1 MVTRKEVNLLNISPK
16 ALAKK
21 IVDHIEG
28 DLYVMKYAEM
38 DKLLNRWNIDIQKM
52 IADASGG
59 ITYKAFF
66 DGGAT
71 PNPGQM
77 MIGGYIEEPFGA
89 RIYEYSY
96 AIGYG
101 TNNEAEYSSLLHL
114 CGAIVSKDIL
124 KVRIHGDSS
133 LVVNQVN
140 GVYKAKDPRMV
151 SFRDEVKEVLN
162 QISDWNLVY
171 IPRGQNT
178 KADALT

>member
-1 MVTRKEVNLLNISPK
+1 MLNRSPE

-28 DLYVMKYAEM
+28 DLYVIKYAEIE
-38 DKLLNRWNIDIQKM
+38 KLLKRWTIDIQKI
-52 IADASGG
+52 IADASCGV
-59 ITYKAFF
+59 TYKAFF

-77 MIGGYIEEPFGA
+77 MIGGYIEEPNKR

-96 AIGYG
+96 HIGYG
-101 TNNEAEYSSLLHL
+101 TNNEAEYTSLLHL
-114 CGAIVSKDIL
+114 CNAIVSLQIF

-140 GVYKAKDPRMV
+140 GVYKAKQPSMINL
-151 SFRDEVKEVLN
+151 RDDVRRVLSKIN
-162 QISDWNLVY
+162 EWNLVH
-171 IPRGQNT
+171 IPRNQNK